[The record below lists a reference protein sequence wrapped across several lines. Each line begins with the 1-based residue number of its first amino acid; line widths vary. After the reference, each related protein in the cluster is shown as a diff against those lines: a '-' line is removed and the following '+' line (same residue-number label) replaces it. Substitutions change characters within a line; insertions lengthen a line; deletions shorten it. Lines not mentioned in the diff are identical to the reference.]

1 MTAIL
6 ILGLA
11 LVAQAAPV
19 TVSELLADPERFNG
33 QPVMVSGTISSY
45 REGATSRGSRYYTF
59 DLSDGTE
66 TVLVIA
72 LGEPPCQFGAVT
84 VEGTF
89 ERWATMSDSLDAI
102 TAQNV
107 ICLFREAL
115 NRVTGIRVWGTHE
128 HVSVE

>member
-1 MTAIL
+1 
-6 ILGLA
+6 
-11 LVAQAAPV
+11 VKAPR
-19 TVSELLADPERFNG
+19 AG
-33 QPVMVSGTISSY
+33 
-45 REGATSRGSRYYTF
+45 GSRYYTF

-102 TAQNV
+102 TAQKV

>member
-1 MTAIL
+1 
-6 ILGLA
+6 
-11 LVAQAAPV
+11 
-19 TVSELLADPERFNG
+19 
-33 QPVMVSGTISSY
+33 
-45 REGATSRGSRYYTF
+45 
-59 DLSDGTE
+59 
-66 TVLVIA
+66 
-72 LGEPPCQFGAVT
+72 VT

>member
-1 MTAIL
+1 M
-6 ILGLA
+6 LGLA
-11 LVAQAAPV
+11 LVAQAAPIS
-19 TVSELLADPERFNG
+19 VSELLADPERFNG
-33 QPVMVSGTISSY
+33 QPVMVSGLISSY
-45 REGATSRGSRYYTF
+45 REGVTSRGSRYYTF
-59 DLSDGTE
+59 DISDGTA

-72 LGEPPCQFGAVT
+72 LGEPPCQSGAVT

-115 NRVTGIRVWGTHE
+115 NRSH
-128 HVSVE
+128 

>member
-11 LVAQAAPV
+11 LASQAAPV
-19 TVSELLADPERFNG
+19 SMSELLADPERFSG
-33 QPVMVSGTISSY
+33 RPVMVSGTISSY

-59 DLSDGTE
+59 DLSDGSE

-72 LGEPPCQFGAVT
+72 LGEPPCQSGAVT

-89 ERWATMSDSLDAI
+89 ERWATSDSLDAI
-102 TAQNV
+102 KAQNV
-107 ICLFREAL
+107 ICLFREAH
-115 NRVTGIRVWGTHE
+115 NRSH
-128 HVSVE
+128 